1 MKKIIPIFC
10 FILILN
16 FASAL
21 TINQGVV
28 LNTTASNSSLNFSFA
43 INSTNFTIESNY
55 ILLYG
60 INFTNA
66 TGTYSCEN
74 INHSALNSILD
85 SSEFNCTQQELQAPG
100 SGVPKSNYYIKE
112 KKSIGFLTAK
122 VRIASG
128 TTSSMDFVS
137 DKGTSVKGLQ
147 IKAKKYLEGD
157 IEIRN
162 IGGKPDYCNLPITD
176 QYKIYKVVGINH
188 TFENNLIDEVEMD
201 IIVDGNWLRW
211 NNISKVNV
219 YRCNLTAELLKIEPI
234 GSDKTKYK
242 IYSDGFSDWIVVGV
256 KRKTIE
262 IPTEEKSKG
271 VENLSVEKIKVPIT
285 GKVVEGEIGDMD
297 WKIIAGIV
305 VAIILLAVILIVRG
319 KKHKRKKYKGEW

>member
-1 MKKIIPIFC
+1 MKGAIFIFG
-10 FILILN
+10 FILMLG
-16 FASAL
+16 FANAL

-28 LNTTASNSSLNFSFA
+28 LNSSNSNSSLNFSFA
-43 INSTNFTIESNY
+43 VNVSNFTIESNY

-74 INHSALNSILD
+74 VNHSALNSVLD
-85 SSEFNCTQQELQAPG
+85 SSEFDCTQQELQVPSSG
-100 SGVPKSNYYIKE
+100 SPKSNYYIKE
-112 KKSIGFLTAK
+112 RESVGFLAAK

-137 DKGTSVKGLQ
+137 DKGTGVKGLR

-162 IGGKPDYCNLPITD
+162 IGGKPDYCNLPIAN
-176 QYKIYKVVGINH
+176 QYEIYKVIEINH
-188 TFENNLIDEVEMD
+188 TFKNDLIDEVVVD
-201 IIVDGNWLRW
+201 IIVNKNWLKW

-219 YRCNLTAELLKIEPI
+219 YRCNSTAELLKTESV

-242 IYSDGFSDWIVVGV
+242 IYSDGFSDWVILGV
-256 KRKTIE
+256 KTQNLE
-262 IPTEEKSKG
+262 IPIEEKSKS

-285 GKVVEGEIGDMD
+285 GKVVEGETGDMN
-297 WKIIAGIV
+297 WKITAGIV
-305 VAIILLAVILIVRG
+305 VAIILLIIVFGVR
-319 KKHKRKKYKGEW
+319 KKTKRKRYHNR